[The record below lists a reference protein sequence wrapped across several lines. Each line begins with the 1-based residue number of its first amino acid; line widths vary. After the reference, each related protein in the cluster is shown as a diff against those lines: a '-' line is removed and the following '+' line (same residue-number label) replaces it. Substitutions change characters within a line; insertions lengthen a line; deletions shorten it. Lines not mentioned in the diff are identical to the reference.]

1 MPSSG
6 AGGGGC
12 TVSVED
18 EDKLDAA
25 LAIAALSGGSWT
37 SKPPAGPRARKARR
51 LAERRSSSSP
61 SSRGRAANGAKKRTR
76 LKDVDRGSATSPLT
90 TMASKQ
96 TVTDDHLTNKLARHT
111 LQTNGQVDTS
121 PMNKSPNPVY
131 LIENETA
138 TANKTG
144 KLMVA
149 DLKSVRIVPLTP
161 LSPSGIFLSQS
172 NDTLIDPQLMQVLM
186 MQQKQP
192 IQFLPGSVHC
202 FNSTGRLNPSTLD
215 SPKDD
220 RPNPTSTNCTLPLPG
235 SLSTL
240 RDYYINASRAS
251 DTSNCSMPSSG
262 SLTVVS
268 QLNPAHTASQTLVLN
283 IVERAAE
290 SHSPELDDGNCEKDL
305 SLSQGTDAECIRPG
319 FMLGKR
325 SVSVVSSGDSNSSE
339 SGAVKMPGSLSI
351 LKQYYS
357 SIGPNAQPQK
367 TVSSV
372 PRTFN
377 DPQLTFSKV
386 NAKTTATVSDE
397 TVQNLSKQYLGNDH
411 RDESRLSDI
420 SDGDLT
426 VDVHHNQ
433 TMHLRAD
440 HKTVAN
446 SQLQT
451 GMSLPVI
458 NVMQNPSYFSS
469 SEELSLKSQI
479 SANPLRILPEIKEK
493 NAMSWSSSQPSRSR
507 HLMQTTESYIN
518 ISENSGTHLPENQ
531 RPLNTSQTQL
541 SNFTVLIGEERIS
554 VQELMRRLYGDNH
567 QPQTFNLIQSESLCQ
582 QNLSSSPSPTSLF
595 MPLNLTNATK
605 SVQDR
610 SDSLSCFS
618 VEDNST
624 EPVLFDREPDLRR
637 TPSAE
642 CVMLSGEVLNG
653 DVGTSAALYTS
664 IPSIHGKKGS
674 YPDEETN
681 EKSRASHPILESD
694 EDGDL
699 PLHIA
704 VVQGKRDIVKHLTQ
718 MMNKMDATIDCR
730 NHLRQTPLHLAV
742 VTGDCG
748 IVRLL
753 LSAGASPN
761 IADRNGQNC
770 FHLSVQYQHTECL
783 QCLFTYCSESQPD
796 IMNYE
801 GMTALHLAVKLNR
814 IDAIFVLLKNGA
826 HPDVVDGKSGHT
838 PLYMAADT
846 NQLKAAEVLLALG
859 ASAQIVS
866 YGGCSPVQ
874 AATAKSFDEMVKLLT
889 KHGASSEQSSSAES
903 KQQ

>member
-6 AGGGGC
+6 AGGC

-25 LAIAALSGGSWT
+25 LAIAALSGGSW
-37 SKPPAGPRARKARR
+37 KPSAGPRARKTRP
-51 LAERRSSSSP
+51 LAERRSSSP

-76 LKDVDRGSATSPLT
+76 LKDVDRGSITPLT

-96 TVTDDHLTNKLARHT
+96 TVADDHLTNKLARHT

-121 PMNKSPNPVY
+121 LVNKSPNPVY

-144 KLMVA
+144 IA

-186 MQQKQP
+186 QQKQP
-192 IQFLPGSVHC
+192 LQFFPGSVHC

-215 SPKDD
+215 SSKDD
-220 RPNPTSTNCTLPLPG
+220 RLNPTSANCTLPLPG

-251 DTSNCSMPSSG
+251 DTSNYSMPSSG

-268 QLNPAHTASQTLVLN
+268 QLNPAHTASQTVVLN
-283 IVERAAE
+283 IIGRAAE
-290 SHSPELDDGNCEKDL
+290 GHSPELDDGNYEKDL
-305 SLSQGTDAECIRPG
+305 SLPQGTDAECIRPG
-319 FMLGKR
+319 LMLGKR

-357 SIGPNAQPQK
+357 SISPNAYPQK

-397 TVQNLSKQYLGNDH
+397 TVQNLSKQYRGNDH
-411 RDESRLSDI
+411 GDESRLSDV

-426 VDVHHNQ
+426 VDIHQNQ
-433 TMHLRAD
+433 AMHLRAA

-493 NAMSWSSSQPSRSR
+493 NAMSWSSSQPGRSHR
-507 HLMQTTESYIN
+507 LMQMTESNIN
-518 ISENSGTHLPENQ
+518 MSEDSGTHLPENQ
-531 RPLNTSQTQL
+531 RPLNTSQTQI
-541 SNFTVLIGEERIS
+541 FLIGEERIS
-554 VQELMRRLYGDNH
+554 VQELMRRLQGNNH
-567 QPQTFNLIQSESLCQ
+567 QPQTIDLTQSESLCQ
-582 QNLSSSPSPTSLF
+582 QNLSSSPSSSLF
-595 MPLNLTNATK
+595 MPLNLSNATK
-605 SVQDR
+605 SVQDW

-618 VEDNST
+618 VEDNVST
-624 EPVLFDREPDLRR
+624 GPVLLDGEPDIRR
-637 TPSAE
+637 TPSKAD
-642 CVMLSGEVLNG
+642 CVLLPGEVLNG
-653 DVGTSAALYTS
+653 DVGTTTALYTS
-664 IPSIHGKKGS
+664 IPSIHG
-674 YPDEETN
+674 T
-681 EKSRASHPILESD
+681 
-694 EDGDL
+694 
-699 PLHIA
+699 
-704 VVQGKRDIVKHLTQ
+704 
-718 MMNKMDATIDCR
+718 
-730 NHLRQTPLHLAV
+730 
-742 VTGDCG
+742 
-748 IVRLL
+748 
-753 LSAGASPN
+753 
-761 IADRNGQNC
+761 
-770 FHLSVQYQHTECL
+770 
-783 QCLFTYCSESQPD
+783 
-796 IMNYE
+796 
-801 GMTALHLAVKLNR
+801 
-814 IDAIFVLLKNGA
+814 
-826 HPDVVDGKSGHT
+826 
-838 PLYMAADT
+838 
-846 NQLKAAEVLLALG
+846 
-859 ASAQIVS
+859 
-866 YGGCSPVQ
+866 
-874 AATAKSFDEMVKLLT
+874 
-889 KHGASSEQSSSAES
+889 
-903 KQQ
+903 